1 MGAGAGTTN
10 RRNLRVRKLTQVL
23 VLGAIV
29 ALAALGLAACGGGG
43 DGGGGSEG
51 GTVTVLMGTA
61 PDYLDPQEEYTTQ
74 GAEADWISYT
84 PLDTYKHENAPGGNE
99 VIPGLATALPTI
111 SPDGKTYTMTLRKGL
126 VFSDGTPIKA
136 SDFACTAERMI
147 KVNWGGK
154 SFFTDNVSGATAFD
168 KGESDHIS
176 GISTD
181 DNTGKITIQLDK
193 PYGAFTNVLAFPE
206 LGLVP
211 CGTPEHT
218 LTTDLP
224 PSSGPYMITDIVP
237 NKSFSVVKNPKWAAL
252 NVPDIPVGHLDRI
265 DVTIQSN
272 TQTEAQQVLNNQADN
287 FDAGDTV
294 PPSLVPQ
301 VRSQASDRFEPVTI
315 PSTFYF
321 FLNVQ
326 IPPFNNELARQ
337 AVNTAIDRPAL
348 QRLASGF
355 LQPECFFI
363 PEGLVGHPD
372 SECPYGAA
380 DGNGDI
386 AKAQQLVQ
394 QSGTAGQSITVW
406 GEQRAPRTQYVEYY
420 ADLLNKIGYK
430 ATPKLISD
438 TTYFPTIGNAKTA
451 PQTGFA
457 VWIQDFPNPVDFYLL
472 LATSSIQPVNNE
484 NFGNV
489 SDPKIDSTI
498 KKLEATPTQDLDSVA
513 SQWQQLDEYVAQ
525 KSYVSVYGAE
535 AVPKFFSDRLNFDSA
550 VVQPTY
556 LNDWST
562 WQLK

>member
-1 MGAGAGTTN
+1 M
-10 RRNLRVRKLTQVL
+10 QVL
-23 VLGAIV
+23 VLGV
-29 ALAALGLAACGGGG
+29 AAGIAALGLAACGGGG
-43 DGGGGSEG
+43 DDGGGGSEG
-51 GTVTVLMGTA
+51 GTATVLMGTA

-74 GAEADWISYT
+74 GAEPNWISYT
-84 PLDTYKHENAPGGNE
+84 PLVTYKHENAPSGND
-99 VIPGLATALPTI
+99 VIPGLATALPEI
-111 SPDGKTYTMTLRKGL
+111 SQDGLTYTMTLRKGL

-136 SDFACTAERMI
+136 SDVACTFERMI

-154 SFFTDNVSGATAFD
+154 SFFTDNVEGATDFD
-168 KGESDHIS
+168 EGKADHIT
-176 GISTD
+176 GVTTD
-181 DNTGKITIQLDK
+181 DNTGQVTVKLVK

-206 LGLVP
+206 MGVVP
-211 CGTPEHT
+211 CSTPQHT

-237 NKSFSVVKNPKWAAL
+237 NKSFSVVKNPKWAGL
-252 NVPDIPVGHLDRI
+252 NVPGIPVGHLDRI
-265 DVTIQSN
+265 NVTIQSN

-301 VRSQASDRFEPVTI
+301 VRSQASDRFEAVTI

-321 FLNVQ
+321 FLNVNL
-326 IPPFNNELARQ
+326 PPFNNELARQ
-337 AVNTAIDRPAL
+337 AVNVAIDRPAL

-355 LQPECFFI
+355 LEPECFFLPKGI
-363 PEGLVGHPD
+363 PGHPD
-372 SECPYGAA
+372 APCPYGAA
-380 DGNGDI
+380 DGHGDI
-386 AKAQQLVQ
+386 EKAKQLVQ

-420 ADLLNKIGYK
+420 TDLLNKIGYK
-430 ATPKLISD
+430 ATPKIISD

-457 VWIQDFPNPVDFYLL
+457 DWIQDFPNPVDFYLL
-472 LATSSIQPVNNE
+472 LTTSSIQPVNNE

-489 SDPKIDSTI
+489 SDPTIDSTVQ
-498 KKLEATPTQDLDSVA
+498 KLEPTPTPELDSVA
-513 SQWQQLDEYVAQ
+513 SQWQSLDEFVAK
-525 KSYVSVYGAE
+525 KSYVVVYGSE
-535 AVPKFFSDRLNFDSA
+535 AVPKFMSDRIDFGSA
-550 VVQPTY
+550 VVHPTY